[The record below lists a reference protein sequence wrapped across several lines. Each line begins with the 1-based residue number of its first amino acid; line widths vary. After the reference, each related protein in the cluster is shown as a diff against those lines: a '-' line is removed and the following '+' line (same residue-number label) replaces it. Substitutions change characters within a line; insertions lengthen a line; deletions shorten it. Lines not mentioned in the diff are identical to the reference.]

1 MTPDVVAVQALPEHR
16 LLVRFANGEQRCFDM
31 RPYLRYPA
39 FAPLQ
44 DPALFQRA
52 HVQHGSVV
60 WTEEIDVS
68 PDTLYLRGEKA
79 AVAA

>member
-1 MTPDVVAVQALPEHR
+1 MTPDVVEVQALPEHR

-31 RPYLRYPA
+31 RPYLHHPA

-44 DPALFQRA
+44 DPSLFQRA
-52 HVQHGSVV
+52 HVQHGTVA

-68 PDTLYLRGEKA
+68 PDTLYVRGEA
-79 AVAA
+79 VGVAA